1 MSSQQSTP
9 TAHATPL
16 ASPGEVSGVACAV
29 GVDCWEDIMLQLCG
43 AFAGRSL
50 RRSAFAVL

>member
-16 ASPGEVSGVACAV
+16 ASPGEAMGVACAV
-29 GVDCWEDIMLQLCG
+29 GVDCWEDIVYVVAPRLQRVG
-43 AFAGRSL
+43 
-50 RRSAFAVL
+50 SA